1 MKLRQ
6 RPLLTILSIIAEA
19 QRQFQLHIGGDKAAI
34 HPSLRLPVFKIAI
47 RYGGASE
54 YEAVKKEWSTTSSI
68 DGKEIALASL
78 GRIQDT
84 KTLLPDFLSFMFS
97 TVTIQDI
104 HTAGSGLAVNS
115 KTRAGLWD
123 YIKKNWKTVR
133 EKLGGNMVV
142 LDRFLRL
149 SLDKFTDLDA
159 EQDIAAFFKSK
170 DNRGYDRTL
179 GIVSDTIK
187 GRAGYRK
194 RDKEILLEWL
204 KAHSYA

>member
-1 MKLRQ
+1 M
-6 RPLLTILSIIAEA
+6 LTIPSINAEA
-19 QRQFQLHIGGDKAAI
+19 QRQFQLYIGGDKSAI
-34 HPSLRLPVFKIAI
+34 HPSLRHAVFKIAI

-78 GRIQDT
+78 GRIQDS
-84 KTLLPDFLSFMFS
+84 KTLLSDFLSFIFS
-97 TVTIQDI
+97 TVAVQDI
-104 HTAGSGLAVNS
+104 HTAASALAINS
-115 KTRAGLWD
+115 KTRAGLWEF
-123 YIKKNWKTVR
+123 IKTNWEMVR

-149 SLDKFTDLDA
+149 SLDKFTDLEA
-159 EQDIAAFFKSK
+159 EQDIAAFFKGK

-179 GIVSDTIK
+179 GVVSDTIK

-204 KAHSYA
+204 KAHRYA